1 MRSRAS
7 TGFTHRP
14 YSLAMGFYGEQV
26 LPRIINKLG
35 DTKAV
40 REVRDETCKG
50 LHGDVIEVGFGSGL
64 SVPHLPSTV
73 SGVWAVEPSETAMK
87 LAQSRVD
94 ASPIPVKQAGLDG
107 EKLEESDDRFDAA
120 LSFMTLCTIP
130 DANAALGELRR
141 VLKPGAEFHFAEHGR
156 SPDEKVARNQDRF
169 NPLEN
174 MFVGG
179 CNLNREIDA
188 LITGAGFEITRLRN
202 FYLKGGGPKTVSYM
216 YVGAARNP

>member
-107 EKLEESDDRFDAA
+107 EKLEESDDRFDA
-120 LSFMTLCTIP
+120 
-130 DANAALGELRR
+130 
-141 VLKPGAEFHFAEHGR
+141 EFHFAEHGR